1 MFNEKPRTSPLLL
14 ALLVIAVGLLALN
27 QWQIATVSGKLASAA
42 RPAVSA
48 SSTAPAQTATEA
60 AAIQAAIAAVIPAGQ
75 PWWGAELG
83 ISFEDPI
90 ALLKVLNYYDD
101 LEGSNGRGSKPI
113 VLSAAA
119 QQRYIAIGMS
129 ISCEY
134 CCGAPTMVFQ
144 DGTPACGCAHSGAM
158 RGLAKYLLSKYPE
171 RSDAEILGE
180 VAKVKALSFPQQTVQ
195 KYLASTGSSAAAS
208 LPSQVGGC

>member
-1 MFNEKPRTSPLLL
+1 MFHHDRSANPALI
-14 ALLVIAVGLLALN
+14 ALLVIAVALLALN
-27 QWQIATVSGKLASAA
+27 QWQIATVSGKLSAA
-42 RPAVSA
+42 QVAQVNAQAQPGAQ
-48 SSTAPAQTATEA
+48 SSTDA
-60 AAIQAAIAAVIPAGQ
+60 AALQAAIAAVIPQGQ

-83 ISFEDPI
+83 VTFDDPV
-90 ALLKVLNYYDD
+90 AMLKVLNYYDD
-101 LEGSNGRGSKPI
+101 LEGNSGRGSKPI

-134 CCGAPTMVFQ
+134 CCGASTMVFQ

-180 VAKVKALSFPQQTVQ
+180 VAKVKAISFPQQTVQ
-195 KYLASTGSSAAAS
+195 KYLASTGSSATAA